1 MQNICSSTLHHH
13 LNKAHQTNQSPRVIQ
28 FVATFD
34 KLGLSMAEKMTE
46 DYNVPELIDRRMY
59 WSNFDSQ

>member
-1 MQNICSSTLHHH
+1 MHHH

-28 FVATFD
+28 FVATFG
-34 KLGLSMAEKMTE
+34 KLELSMAEKMTE

-59 WSNFDSQ
+59 

>member
-1 MQNICSSTLHHH
+1 MHQH

-59 WSNFDSQ
+59 